1 MLLEKI
7 YYLCKEKAEASKDFA
22 CCLLKNAMNA
32 VYNDRCTCDLLK
44 G

>member
-32 VYNDRCTCDLLK
+32 AYNDRGTCDLLK

>member
-32 VYNDRCTCDLLK
+32 AYNDRCICDLLK